1 MGRMV
6 SFNDELRS
14 PHNPNSNGYGA
25 PYGNQSQYGDYQQEY
40 QQNYPPK
47 PPINLYY
54 EKNSS

>member
-14 PHNPNSNGYGA
+14 PNYPSSNGYGG

-40 QQNYPPK
+40 QQNYPP
-47 PPINLYY
+47 
-54 EKNSS
+54 